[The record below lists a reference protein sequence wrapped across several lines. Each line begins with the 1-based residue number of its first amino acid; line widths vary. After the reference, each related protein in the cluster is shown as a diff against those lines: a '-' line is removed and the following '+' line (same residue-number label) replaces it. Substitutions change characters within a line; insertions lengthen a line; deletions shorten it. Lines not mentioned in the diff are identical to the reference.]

1 MTRPLHKWTSAE
13 IADYA
18 RRAEHLT
25 PEDVMKMETRQY
37 WPDHEAPD
45 FGGLDGRFA
54 NLRAERNT
62 RLMKYERALHTAL
75 MITGTLAGVGFAI
88 LVAM

>member
-1 MTRPLHKWTSAE
+1 
-13 IADYA
+13 
-18 RRAEHLT
+18 
-25 PEDVMKMETRQY
+25 METRQY

-62 RLMKYERALHTAL
+62 RLMKYERALHAAL
-75 MITGTLAGVGFAI
+75 IVTGALAGVGFAI
-88 LVAM
+88 WVAM